1 MDREDPVEKA
11 NPELLAYETPL
22 IFAFPTILAVAKYAL
37 FEYDCTPWLAE
48 PLRDLRLLWKIVDF
62 ASPYRREGETA
73 TPVMPLGTSSF
84 VRFYAVFPHLKTI
97 GKTAKC
103 PIFKKWHDDV
113 INPAF
118 DEALRAASF
127 RFHEEYPP
135 SHKLALLK
143 SETERDEM
151 MRPDVRLTPIKTRV
165 SEVPINTY
173 LQGCY

>member
-1 MDREDPVEKA
+1 
-11 NPELLAYETPL
+11 
-22 IFAFPTILAVAKYAL
+22 
-37 FEYDCTPWLAE
+37 
-48 PLRDLRLLWKIVDF
+48 
-62 ASPYRREGETA
+62 
-73 TPVMPLGTSSF
+73 MPLGTSSF

-118 DEALRAASF
+118 DEALGAANF
-127 RFHEEYPP
+127 RFHEEHPP

-151 MRPDVRLTPIKTRV
+151 MRPDVLLTPIRTRV
-165 SEVPINTY
+165 SEVPINIY
-173 LQGCY
+173 L